1 MVNKYVVID
10 LETTG
15 LSPERDKIIEIGAVK
30 IENGILTGTYSKTG
44 KPQCRNTRQDCRN
57 YGNHIR
63 YGKELSVY
71 RRDFAGIYAIRW

>member
-30 IENGILTGTYSKTG
+30 IENGILTGTY
-44 KPQCRNTRQDCRN
+44 
-57 YGNHIR
+57 
-63 YGKELSVY
+63 
-71 RRDFAGIYAIRW
+71 